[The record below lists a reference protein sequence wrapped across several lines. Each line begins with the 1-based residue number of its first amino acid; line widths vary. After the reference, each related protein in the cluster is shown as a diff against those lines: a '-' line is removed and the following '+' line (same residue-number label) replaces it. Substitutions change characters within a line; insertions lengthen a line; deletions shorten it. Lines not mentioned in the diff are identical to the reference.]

1 MNPENIKKVACL
13 GTGTMGHGVAFL
25 AAKAGC
31 QVTFFGRSQASI
43 ARGLQA
49 IDVAIKIYV
58 DNGLMPASQSDDI
71 RSRIQGV
78 TDLKEAGKD
87 AQLVVESVA
96 EDLPLK
102 QDVFA
107 TMEEVCA
114 PGAILAT
121 NTSGLSPTQIAAKL
135 KKPENF
141 VVTHFFSPPYLMP
154 VVEIVPGR
162 HTSNETRKLASA
174 WVKLIGNQPLEL
186 ERESLGFVLNRI
198 QSACIREALYIVQQG
213 WATPENV
220 DIGIKY
226 SLGRRYGV
234 TGPLMSADLGGLDIF
249 YALAGYTYP
258 DLCNVTEPLPLMK
271 QCVEKGDLG
280 AKTGKGLYDW
290 PVDKLKDTLKKREQV
305 LVRWLKQDQA
315 ESK

>member
-1 MNPENIKKVACL
+1 MNPQDIKKVACL

-25 AAKAGC
+25 AAKAGHE
-31 QVTFFGRSQASI
+31 VTFFGRSQESI
-43 ARGLQA
+43 DRGFKGVEA
-49 IDVAIKIYV
+49 AIKIYV
-58 DNGLMPASQSDDI
+58 DNGLIPAGEASGI
-71 RSRIQGV
+71 KSRIKGV
-78 TDLKEAGKD
+78 TSLQEAGQG

-96 EDLPLK
+96 ENLSVK

-107 TMEEVCA
+107 AMEEVCA
-114 PGAILAT
+114 PDAVLAT

-154 VVEIVPGR
+154 VVEIVPGEK
-162 HTSNETRKLASA
+162 TSTATRKLAAA
-174 WVKLIGNQPLEL
+174 WVKRIGNQPLEL
-186 ERESLGFVLNRI
+186 EKESLGFVLNRI
-198 QSACIREALYIVQQG
+198 QAACVREALYIVQQG

-220 DIGIKY
+220 DLGIKY

-258 DLCNVTEPLPLMK
+258 NLCNASEPLPLMK
-271 QCVEKGDLG
+271 QCVDAGNLG

-290 PVDKLKDTLKKREQV
+290 PADKLKDILRQREQV
-305 LVRWLKQDQA
+305 LVSWLKRDQ
-315 ESK
+315 ENKE